1 MNEARFLAIVF
12 PTLARLLH
20 YKYLGVVFKCVSDN
34 WQNRSSDNPAQDSF
48 PLLVMISSPS
58 LFI

>member
-20 YKYLGVVFKCVSDN
+20 YRYLGVVFKYVSHN
-34 WQNRSSDNPAQDSF
+34 WQIRSSDNPAQDSF
-48 PLLVMISSPS
+48 PLLVTR
-58 LFI
+58 